1 MVYKHPVS
9 VLVVIY
15 ARDTKRVLM
24 LQRQDDEQFW
34 QSVTGSLE
42 NGEQPEQAALREV
55 QEETGFVYSPA
66 RDILIDCDTQISFE
80 IFEQY
85 RHRYAP
91 GVTHNQ
97 EHWFTLGIDSERIP
111 NLTEHT
117 AAQWLPWQQAAALTK
132 SWSNRQA
139 IERLFA
145 TE

>member
-1 MVYKHPVS
+1 MIYKHPVS

-15 ARDTKRVLM
+15 ARNTKRVLM
-24 LQRQDDEQFW
+24 LQRQDDEHFW

-42 NGEQPEQAALREV
+42 SAEPPEQAALREV
-55 QEETGFVYSPA
+55 QEETGFVYDPQ
-66 RDILIDCDTQISFE
+66 IDLLTDCQTQISFE

-85 RHRYAP
+85 RHRYEP

-97 EHWFTLGIDSERIP
+97 EHWFTLGIECERTP
-111 NLTEHT
+111 CLTEHT
-117 AAQWLPWQQAAALTK
+117 AAQWLTWQQAAALTK

-145 TE
+145 E

>member
-1 MVYKHPVS
+1 MAYKHPVS

-15 ARDTKRVLM
+15 ARNTKRVLL
-24 LQRQDDEQFW
+24 LQRQDDAQFW

-42 NGEQPEQAALREV
+42 QGELPSQAALREV
-55 QEETGFVYSPA
+55 QEETGFIYDPA
-66 RDILIDCDTQISFE
+66 HDCFIDCQTQITFE

-91 GVTHNQ
+91 GVTQNQ
-97 EHWFTLGIDSERIP
+97 EHWFSWGLESEKMP
-111 NLTEHT
+111 HLTEHT

-139 IERLFA
+139 IEQLFA
-145 TE
+145 E